1 MKAQPL
7 TLPIVISWLKV
18 HLESYLPALALCG
31 CCCEIARTPLLP
43 IGLFVSSKLKKECS
57 RDVFLQNLT
66 AQKKEDNEILLNQI
80 FQ

>member
-1 MKAQPL
+1 M
-7 TLPIVISWLKV
+7 PISNLNHCAARQVGTAHISGVRVK
-18 HLESYLPALALCG
+18 P
-31 CCCEIARTPLLP
+31 
-43 IGLFVSSKLKKECS
+43 KKKRS